1 MKNKISFL
9 VLFFAVL
16 NMSAQLVAND
26 SEENVDDWPERVYEL
41 TIDFE
46 TVNFT
51 GKDVQAMTI
60 NGGIPGPNLEFN
72 EGEFAIINVT
82 NNLDVETSVHW
93 HGLILPNFFDGV
105 PYLTTPPILPGKTQQ
120 YKFALKQS
128 GTYWYHSHTGL
139 QEQRGVYGSIQI
151 NPKQT
156 DLQYDKD
163 LVLVL
168 SDWMDESPKSQ
179 LKNLKRG
186 NEWYLIKKGQIQ
198 SLDKLIKKNAVGAK
212 LKMAWQRMPDMAIS
226 DNYFD
231 KFFINGSAEQ
241 NYTDFEPG
249 ERVRLRF
256 INAAAATYFWLTF
269 GGEDPMLV
277 SADGLDVVPVQ
288 HNKTLI
294 GVAET
299 YDYIVTVP
307 ENGKLQ
313 LRATAQDGS
322 GEALAYIGKGKTL
335 EAPVVPEPDLIMGMK
350 HMMSM
355 GMKMGAPAS
364 KFNPSKNDSIQV
376 MEKYKMDMSGM
387 NMDGMSMDNGKMN
400 MDGMDMKTDSTKMDH
415 SKMKMKDD
423 TMKDGMMGMKND
435 STKMDHSKMDHS
447 KMKMKDDTMKD
458 GMMGMDMK
466 TDSTK
471 IDHSKMD
478 HSKMKMKNDK
488 MNGSMDPPA
497 GRAGMGGM
505 KMGYRVPE
513 DKVVGDNMKTGGNP
527 EFNYNYLRA
536 KESTEFE
543 NDKPVKE
550 MLFNL
555 TGNMNRYVWSIN
567 GVPLSETDKI
577 QIKKGE
583 VVRVTL
589 NNLTMMHH
597 PMHLHGH
604 FFRVLNENG
613 EYSPLKHTV
622 NVAPMQKVVFEFAA
636 NESGDWFF
644 HCHILYHMM
653 SGMARVF
660 SYDTPRDERL
670 QEYPLTKLTN
680 EGDHMFTWGELTAA
694 SHMTEVYATA
704 TNIRNQFSVRGEY
717 GWNENLEVEATYER
731 YLNDYF
737 RVFGGVNV
745 ENGMEDSLEEIN
757 TTAIAGVRWLLPL
770 LINSDFRID
779 SKLRPQVSFS
789 TGFMILPRLGIYG
802 EYEYQMDFGWDGK
815 LPAGQDFDEE
825 TTWQVGLEYV
835 LSRNFSLMASYDNR
849 FDAGG
854 GLSWRF

>member
-1 MKNKISFL
+1 MRIL
-9 VLFFAVL
+9 VVLFLSVSFGAK
-16 NMSAQLVAND
+16 AQLTANKT
-26 SEENVDDWPERVYEL
+26 EENVDNWPEHVYDL
-41 TIDFE
+41 SIDYE
-46 TVNFT
+46 IVNFT
-51 GKDVQAMTI
+51 GKHIKAMTV

-82 NNLDVETSVHW
+82 NKMDVETSVHW
-93 HGLILPNFFDGV
+93 HGLILPNFYDGV
-105 PYLTTPPILPGKTQQ
+105 PYLSTPPIRPGETLQ

-151 NPKQT
+151 NPKTT
-156 DLQYDKD
+156 DLKYDKD

-168 SDWMDESPKSQ
+168 SDWMDENPQSQ

-186 NEWYLIKKGQIQ
+186 NEWYLIKKGQVQ
-198 SLDKLIKKNAVGAK
+198 SLDKLIAQNAVGAK

-231 KFFINGSAEQ
+231 KFFINGSAQQ
-241 NYTDFEPG
+241 NYPDFKAG
-249 ERVRLRF
+249 DRVRLRF
-256 INAAAATYFWLTF
+256 VNASAATYYWLTF
-269 GGEDPMLV
+269 GGDDPMLV
-277 SADGLDVVPVQ
+277 SADGLDVVPVK

-299 YDYIVTVP
+299 YDFIVTVP

-313 LRATAQDGS
+313 VRATAQDGS
-322 GEALAYIGKGKTL
+322 GEASAFIGTGVLL
-335 EAPVVPEPDLIMGMK
+335 EAPVNPEPNLIKSMK
-350 HMMSM
+350 QMMSM

-387 NMDGMSMDNGKMN
+387 QMDGMSMDDGEMKME
-400 MDGMDMKTDSTKMDH
+400 MDGEMQGMKMDSLSRKRNNDKSNAMKKDMKM
-415 SKMKMKDD
+415 SKSQMKMK
-423 TMKDGMMGMKND
+423 GNQMMN
-435 STKMDHSKMDHS
+435 HN
-447 KMKMKDDTMKD
+447 MKMEDDSEMAT
-458 GMMGMDMK
+458 
-466 TDSTK
+466 
-471 IDHSKMD
+471 
-478 HSKMKMKNDK
+478 
-488 MNGSMDPPA
+488 
-497 GRAGMGGM
+497 M
-505 KMGYRVPE
+505 KMGYMIPD

-527 EFNYNYLRA
+527 AFNYNYLRA
-536 KESTEFE
+536 KESTVIK

-555 TGNMNRYVWSIN
+555 TGNMNRYIWSIN

-577 QIKKGE
+577 KIKQGE
-583 VVRVTL
+583 VVRITL

-613 EYSPLKHTV
+613 AYSPLKHTV
-622 NVAPMQKVVFEFAA
+622 NVAPMQKVVIEFDAS
-636 NESGDWFF
+636 EQGDWFF

-670 QEYPLTKLTN
+670 EEYPLKNLTN
-680 EGDHMFTWGELTAA
+680 EADHIFTWGEVSAA
-694 SHMTEVYATA
+694 SHMTELYATA
-704 TNIRNQFSVRGEY
+704 TNIRNQFTLMGEY
-717 GWNENLEVEATYER
+717 GWNKNLETEFTYER

-745 ENGMEDSLEEIN
+745 ENEGADSLEDIN
-757 TTAIAGVRWLLPL
+757 TTAIAGVRWLMPL

-779 SKLRPQVSFS
+779 SKLRPEIRFS
-789 TGFMILPRLGIYG
+789 TGFMIFPRLGIYG
-802 EYEYQMDFGWDGK
+802 EYEYQMDFGWDGN
-815 LPAGQDFDEE
+815 LPQGQDYGEE

-835 LSRNFSLMASYDNR
+835 LSRNFSLMSSYDNR
-849 FDAGG
+849 FGAGG
-854 GLSWRF
+854 GLSLRF

>member
-1 MKNKISFL
+1 MKYKITLLLTMLITFG
-9 VLFFAVL
+9 AK
-16 NMSAQLVAND
+16 AQLVANET
-26 SEENVDDWPERVYEL
+26 EENVDNWPERIYDL
-41 TIDFE
+41 TIDYK

-82 NNLDVETSVHW
+82 NKMDVETSIHW
-93 HGLILPNFFDGV
+93 HGMILPNFHDGV
-105 PYLTTPPILPGKTQQ
+105 PYLTTPPIRPGETFQ

-139 QEQRGVYGSIQI
+139 QEQRGVYGSLQI
-151 NPKQT
+151 NPKET
-156 DLQYDKD
+156 DLEYDKD

-168 SDWMDESPKSQ
+168 SDWVDENPQSQ

-186 NEWYLIKKGQIQ
+186 NEWYLIKKGQVQ
-198 SLDKLIKKNAVGAK
+198 SLDKLIAQGAVGAK

-231 KFFINGSAEQ
+231 KFFINGGTSQE
-241 NYTDFEPG
+241 YPSFRPG

-256 INAAAATYFWLTF
+256 VNAAAASYFWLTF
-269 GGEDPMLV
+269 GGEDPMLI
-277 SADGLDVVPVQ
+277 SADGLDVVPVP

-299 YDYIVTVP
+299 YDFIVTIP
-307 ENGKLQ
+307 ESGKLQ
-313 LRATAQDGS
+313 VRATAQDGS
-322 GEALAYIGKGKTL
+322 GEASAFIGTGNVL
-335 EAPVVPEPDLIMGMK
+335 EAPVVPEPNLIQNMK
-350 HMMSM
+350 QMMSM

-376 MEKYKMDMSGM
+376 MEKYKMDMGGM
-387 NMDGMSMDNGKMN
+387 QMSGMSMKDDNMKMGE
-400 MDGMDMKTDSTKMDH
+400 MEMDSTKMAH
-415 SKMKMKDD
+415 
-423 TMKDGMMGMKND
+423 N
-435 STKMDHSKMDHS
+435 KMDHSKMD
-447 KMKMKDDTMKD
+447 MKDDNMKMSKSEMKMNKGRANMKMD
-458 GMMGMDMK
+458 EDMK
-466 TDSTK
+466 
-471 IDHSKMD
+471 MD
-478 HSKMKMKNDK
+478 
-488 MNGSMDPPA
+488 
-497 GRAGMGGM
+497 GM
-505 KMGYRVPE
+505 KMGYMVPK

-527 EFNYNYLRA
+527 EFNYNYLRSPE
-536 KESTEFE
+536 KTVFE

-577 QIKKGE
+577 KIKQGE
-583 VVRVTL
+583 VVRITL

-636 NESGDWFF
+636 DETGDWFF

-670 QEYPLTKLTN
+670 EGYPLTNLTN
-680 EGDHMFTWGELTAA
+680 EADHIFTWGEITAA
-694 SHMTEVYATA
+694 SHMTELYATA
-704 TNIRNQFSVRGEY
+704 TNIRNQFALRGEY
-717 GWNENLEVEATYER
+717 GWNKNLEAEFTYER

-745 ENGMEDSLEEIN
+745 ENEGEDSLEEIN
-757 TTAIAGVRWLLPL
+757 TTAIAGVRWLMPL

-779 SKLRPQVSFS
+779 SKLRPQISFS
-789 TGFMILPRLGIYG
+789 TGFMIFPRLGIYG

-815 LPAGQDFDEE
+815 LPEGQDFEEE

-835 LSRNFSLMASYDNR
+835 LSRDFSLMGSYDNR
-849 FDAGG
+849 FGAGG
-854 GLSWRF
+854 GLSLRF

>member
-1 MKNKISFL
+1 MKYKITLLLTMLITFG
-9 VLFFAVL
+9 AK
-16 NMSAQLVAND
+16 AQLVANET
-26 SEENVDDWPERVYEL
+26 EENVDNWPERIYDL
-41 TIDFE
+41 TIDYK

-60 NGGIPGPNLEFN
+60 NGGISGPNLEFN

-82 NNLDVETSVHW
+82 NKMDVETSVHW
-93 HGLILPNFFDGV
+93 HGMILPNFHDGV
-105 PYLTTPPILPGKTQQ
+105 PYLTTPPIRPGETFQ

-139 QEQRGVYGSIQI
+139 QEQRGVYGSLQI
-151 NPKQT
+151 NPKET
-156 DLQYDKD
+156 DLEYDKD

-168 SDWMDESPKSQ
+168 SDWVDENPQSQ

-186 NEWYLIKKGQIQ
+186 NEWYLIKKGQVQ
-198 SLDKLIKKNAVGAK
+198 SLDKLIAQGAVGAK

-231 KFFINGSAEQ
+231 KFFINGGTSQE
-241 NYTDFEPG
+241 YPDFQPG

-256 INAAAATYFWLTF
+256 VNAAAASYFWLTF

-277 SADGLDVVPVQ
+277 SADGLDVVPVE

-299 YDYIVTVP
+299 YDFIVTIP
-307 ENGKLQ
+307 ESGKLQ
-313 LRATAQDGS
+313 VRATAQDGS
-322 GEALAYIGKGKTL
+322 GEASAFIGTGNVL
-335 EAPVVPEPDLIMGMK
+335 EAPVVPEPNLIKNMK
-350 HMMSM
+350 QMMSM

-376 MEKYKMDMSGM
+376 MEKYKMDMGGIQM
-387 NMDGMSMDNGKMN
+387 NSMSMMDDN
-400 MDGMDMKTDSTKMDH
+400 MKKGEMEMDSTKMAH
-415 SKMKMKDD
+415 
-423 TMKDGMMGMKND
+423 N
-435 STKMDHSKMDHS
+435 KMDHSKMDMKDD
-447 KMKMKDDTMKD
+447 KMKMSKSEMKMNKGKANMKMD
-458 GMMGMDMK
+458 GGMDM
-466 TDSTK
+466 
-471 IDHSKMD
+471 
-478 HSKMKMKNDK
+478 
-488 MNGSMDPPA
+488 GE
-497 GRAGMGGM
+497 M
-505 KMGYRVPE
+505 KMGYMVPK

-536 KESTEFE
+536 KEPTEFE

-577 QIKKGE
+577 KIEQGE
-583 VVRVTL
+583 VVRITL

-636 NESGDWFF
+636 DETGDWFF

-670 QEYPLTKLTN
+670 EGHPLTNLTN
-680 EGDHMFTWGELTAA
+680 EADHIFTWGEITAA
-694 SHMTEVYATA
+694 SHMTELYATA
-704 TNIRNQFSVRGEY
+704 TNIRNQFALRGEY
-717 GWNENLEVEATYER
+717 GWNKNLEAEFTYER

-745 ENGMEDSLEEIN
+745 ENEGEDSLEEIN
-757 TTAIAGVRWLLPL
+757 TTAIAGVRWLMPL

-779 SKLRPQVSFS
+779 SKLRPQISFS
-789 TGFMILPRLGIYG
+789 TGFMIFPHLGIYG

-815 LPAGQDFDEE
+815 LPEGQDFEEE

-835 LSRNFSLMASYDNR
+835 LSRDFSLMGSYDNR
-849 FDAGG
+849 FGAGG
-854 GLSWRF
+854 GLSLRF

>member
-1 MKNKISFL
+1 MKMRILFGLLLCVSFG
-9 VLFFAVL
+9 A
-16 NMSAQLVAND
+16 NAQLIANE
-26 SEENVDDWPERVYEL
+26 SEENVDNWPERVYDL
-41 TIDFE
+41 TIEYE

-82 NNLDVETSVHW
+82 NKMNVETSVHW
-93 HGLILPNFFDGV
+93 HGLILPNFYDGV
-105 PYLTTPPILPGKTQQ
+105 PYLTTPPILPGETQQ

-151 NPKQT
+151 NPKET
-156 DLQYDKD
+156 DLEYDKD

-168 SDWMDESPKSQ
+168 SDWVDENPQSQ

-186 NEWYLIKKGQIQ
+186 NEWYLIKKGQVQ
-198 SLDKLIKKNAVGAK
+198 SLDKLIAQNAVGAK
-212 LKMAWQRMPDMAIS
+212 LKMAWKRMPDMAIS
-226 DNYFD
+226 DNYYD
-231 KFFINGSAEQ
+231 KFFINGGSEQ
-241 NYTDFEPG
+241 NYPDFQAG

-256 INAAAATYFWLTF
+256 VNAAAASYFWLTF

-277 SADGLDVVPVQ
+277 SADGLDVVPVA

-299 YDYIVTVP
+299 YDFIVTVP

-313 LRATAQDGS
+313 VRATAQDGS
-322 GEALAYIGKGKTL
+322 GEASAYIGTGSIL
-335 EAPVVPEPDLIMGMK
+335 EAPSIPEPNLIKSMK
-350 HMMSM
+350 QMMSM

-376 MEKYKMDMSGM
+376 MEKYKMDMGGM
-387 NMDGMSMDNGKMN
+387 QMDGMPMRDDKMK
-400 MDGMDMKTDSTKMDH
+400 MDGMDLPAGQAGMKKDSAQMDH
-415 SKMKMKDD
+415 GKMNHDKMQMSKSEMKMKKGKAN
-423 TMKDGMMGMKND
+423 MQKGKDKEMG
-435 STKMDHSKMDHS
+435 
-447 KMKMKDDTMKD
+447 
-458 GMMGMDMK
+458 
-466 TDSTK
+466 
-471 IDHSKMD
+471 
-478 HSKMKMKNDK
+478 
-488 MNGSMDPPA
+488 A
-497 GRAGMGGM
+497 M
-505 KMGYRVPE
+505 KMGYMIPK

-527 EFNYNYLRA
+527 EFNYNYL
-536 KESTEFE
+536 KSPEKTEFD

-577 QIKKGE
+577 KIKQGE

-636 NESGDWFF
+636 DESGDWFF

-660 SYDTPRDERL
+660 SYDTQRDDRL
-670 QEYPLTKLTN
+670 EGYPLTNLTN
-680 EGDHMFTWGELTAA
+680 EADHIFTWGEITGA
-694 SHMTEVYATA
+694 SHMTELYATA
-704 TNIRNQFSVRGEY
+704 TNIRNQFAVRGEY
-717 GWNENLEVEATYER
+717 GWNKNLEAELTYER

-757 TTAIAGVRWLLPL
+757 TTAIAGVRWLMPM

-779 SKLRPQVSFS
+779 SKLRPQIAFS
-789 TGFMILPRLGIYG
+789 TGFMIFPRLGIYG

-815 LPAGQDFDEE
+815 LPEGQDFEEE

-835 LSRNFSLMASYDNR
+835 LGRNFSLMGSYDNR
-849 FDAGG
+849 FGAGG
-854 GLSWRF
+854 GLSVRF